1 MTTPCP
7 SIADCLQ
14 FGDDYAMY
22 ENIRAHSLQVARV
35 SSVLYEGLVTHG
47 TAQNIPPQELI
58 LAGALLHDI
67 AKTICL
73 KKGCRHATVGYEIC
87 IELGYPE
94 IADIVGQHVILSSYN
109 EGLYDRG
116 QFNAA
121 AIVYYADKR
130 VRHEEIVS
138 LDDRL
143 AYIID
148 VYGKNDPT
156 TIAAIRK
163 NFSRCQSLENYLFA
177 HLPFA
182 VDAIEDGVSH
192 CTVLPNSL

>member
-1 MTTPCP
+1 MIKSLP

-14 FGDDYAMY
+14 FGDDYGMY
-22 ENIRAHSLQVARV
+22 DNIRAHSLQVARV
-35 SSVLYEGLVTHG
+35 SYVLYQGLVG
-47 TAQNIPPQELI
+47 CGSAQNIPSQELI

-67 AKTICL
+67 AKTLCLQEGCKHADVGFKICM
-73 KKGCRHATVGYEIC
+73 
-87 IELGYPE
+87 ELGYPE
-94 IADIVGQHVILSSYN
+94 IADIVGQHVILSSYD
-109 EGLYDRG
+109 EELYSKG

-138 LDDRL
+138 LDQRL

-148 VYGKNDPT
+148 VYGKGDAK
-156 TIAAIRK
+156 TIAAIHK
-163 NFSRCQSLENYLFA
+163 NFSRCQYLEKFLFA

-182 VDAIEDGVSH
+182 VDDVAERVAKSSI
-192 CTVLPNSL
+192 LPSNS